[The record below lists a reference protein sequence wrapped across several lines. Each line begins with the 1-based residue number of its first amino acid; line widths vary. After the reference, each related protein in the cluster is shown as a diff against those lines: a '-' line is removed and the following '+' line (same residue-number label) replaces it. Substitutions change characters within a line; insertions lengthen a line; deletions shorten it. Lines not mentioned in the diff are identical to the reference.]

1 MNFTLLYIVTLE
13 SDASRGQAD
22 SYNEEAVRGRVIAE
36 WRPPW
41 SNAASIA
48 PMTLVTLESDAPCS
62 QVTAPMA
69 GWNLRQVCEF
79 ITMAALPTGGQ
90 QSILAAILDA
100 QLAGDRPTRW
110 LRCNSP
116 AYSNPTACI
125 AGALTARARLYA
137 IILYNSHHI

>member
-69 GWNLRQVCEF
+69 GWNLQQVCEF
-79 ITMAALPTGGQ
+79 ITMAALPTGTGPHFIQ
-90 QSILAAILDA
+90 
-100 QLAGDRPTRW
+100 
-110 LRCNSP
+110 
-116 AYSNPTACI
+116 
-125 AGALTARARLYA
+125 AL
-137 IILYNSHHI
+137 I